1 MSPFFGASR
10 APNSGASSDGREVFI
25 DDLALHPKRIDAKL
39 EGKIAEWESAIN
51 DYQALEDICREEI
64 EAELLPI
71 LEDLR
76 ERPKCFNNKKYSVN
90 VQTLANKLIKVKEL
104 QAQLETSSRDDDSSS
119 LGTRLKYYFCCG
131 YLNAI
136 SRTSN
141 QERDTLRDS
150 VQISTNMSMSDKL
163 SARWAL
169 RLNEIDPTQ
178 GTLQRGASLKLSMS
192 GPSAT
197 SQPAPI
203 RIKPKW
209 PDFLIDTYFDVI
221 KINMY
226 GRKMRRIIKLT
237 QHYVVNITNGEE
249 ISKFYAYRDIRRVW
263 LENNNMIVVVL
274 KSGKQTVYMSH
285 IAPHVL
291 QQITTRVQVRR
302 SLDNAEYHG
311 PAFNLGYSA
320 AVTAGIIKNISEE
333 NTLDSEAV
341 VALFANELKERTVR
355 SIAGTNGTA
364 AGANTNSNE
373 SNNNNPNSNNEFR
386 SNRSSINTLPSLME
400 HNEDD
405 NE

>member
-10 APNSGASSDGREVFI
+10 ANNNGATSDGREVFI
-25 DDLALHPKRIDAKL
+25 DDLVLHPKRIDAKL
-39 EGKIAEWESAIN
+39 EGKIAEWEAAIN

-178 GTLQRGASLKLSMS
+178 GTLQRGQSLKLSMS

-291 QQITTRVQVRR
+291 QQVCLFKLFMQCEWVF
-302 SLDNAEYHG
+302 EYEPG
-311 PAFNLGYSA
+311 
-320 AVTAGIIKNISEE
+320 SEH
-333 NTLDSEAV
+333 LSHPQ
-341 VALFANELKERTVR
+341 F
-355 SIAGTNGTA
+355 S
-364 AGANTNSNE
+364 
-373 SNNNNPNSNNEFR
+373 PC
-386 SNRSSINTLPSLME
+386 P
-400 HNEDD
+400 
-405 NE
+405 